1 MSNAFY
7 RGRIAPTPS
16 GFLHEGHLETFKTAY
31 SRAKE
36 ARGALVLRIEDIDK
50 DRCKPE
56 YVAQCVKD
64 LKRFGIVCTEGYGI
78 GGQFAPY
85 LQSERFDL
93 YRQILVA
100 LIKKGLAYP
109 CNLSR
114 KEIAQSC
121 PLSRYDAGERVFDKS
136 LIDPSYKSGTLPD
149 NFDQLNWRFNLNYA
163 QTFAFA
169 DAFEGAQEFT
179 AGADFG
185 DFLVWRRQNAP
196 SYELAVVVDDHFMQ
210 ISEVVRGKDLLLST
224 AKQMAIYNAFGW
236 KIPAFAHCKLL
247 LGKDG
252 KKLSKSVMKK
262 SDPNL
267 LINRR

>member
-16 GFLHEGHLETFKTAY
+16 GFLHAGHLETFKTAY
-31 SRAKE
+31 LRAKE

-50 DRCKPE
+50 ARCKPE
-56 YVAQCVKD
+56 YVTQCVEN

-85 LQSERFDL
+85 LQSERFEL

-109 CNLSR
+109 CSLSR
-114 KEIAQSC
+114 KEIAENC
-121 PLSRYDAGERVFDKS
+121 PVSRYDAGERVFKKS
-136 LIDPSYKSGTLPD
+136 LIDPSYKLGTIPN
-149 NFDQLNWRFNLNYA
+149 NFEQLNWRFNLNYA

-169 DAFEGAQEFT
+169 DAFEGAQQFT
-179 AGADFG
+179 AGEDFG
-185 DFLVWRRQNAP
+185 DFLIWRKENAP
-196 SYELAVVVDDHFMQ
+196 SYELAVVADDHFMQ